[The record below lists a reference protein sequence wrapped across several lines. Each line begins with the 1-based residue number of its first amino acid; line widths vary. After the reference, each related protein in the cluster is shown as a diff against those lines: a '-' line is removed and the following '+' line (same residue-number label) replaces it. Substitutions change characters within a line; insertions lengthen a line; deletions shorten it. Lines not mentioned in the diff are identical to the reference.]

1 MTNLNS
7 VLEFIKNSNQEDL
20 KSIMNASS
28 IRKSEVAYDVKSAL
42 RVGDTVKINHKKIA
56 ASRIFSV
63 TKINGVNVKVREIN
77 GSGNFTVTP
86 SLLEKA

>member
-1 MTNLNS
+1 MTNLNE
-7 VLEFIKNSNQEDL
+7 VLEFIKNSNQSDL
-20 KSIMNASS
+20 KAIMNATS
-28 IRKSEVAYDVKSAL
+28 IRKSEVANDVKSAL

-63 TKINGVNVKVREIN
+63 TKINGVNVKVKEIN
-77 GSGNFTVTP
+77 GTGNFTVAP